1 MWPTSWKI
9 EFIIN
14 SPFYF
19 EEYFTELEFSF
30 TSATYRKLWPWRCLL
45 TFLFIANRTST
56 HYHQDWTTK
65 TNLSAKTNCC
75 FFYPNFLLKATFSA
89 NWRVRG
95 KISSRRLRI
104 LTKTAANFT
113 SLLELPNGTNIV
125 GWVWKSCF
133 RITKRGQNSAGLPIV
148 WCRIWVDVT
157 T

>member
-1 MWPTSWKI
+1 MTHLMKSWHNSSILKNSLPN
-9 EFIIN
+9 FNFHSLLPHII
-14 SPFYF
+14 
-19 EEYFTELEFSF
+19 
-30 TSATYRKLWPWRCLL
+30 KLWPWRCLL

-75 FFYPNFLLKATFSA
+75 FFHPNFLLKATFSA

-133 RITKRGQNSAGLPIV
+133 RITKRGQNSAGLCIM
-148 WCRIWVDVT
+148 WC
-157 T
+157 